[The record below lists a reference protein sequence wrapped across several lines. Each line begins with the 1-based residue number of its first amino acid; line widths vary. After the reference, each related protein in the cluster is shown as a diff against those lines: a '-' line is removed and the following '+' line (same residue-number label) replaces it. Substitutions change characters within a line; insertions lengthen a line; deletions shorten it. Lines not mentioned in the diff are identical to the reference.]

1 MRAAWSRDRTAVRDT
16 IEGGNRGVAQSG
28 SASALG
34 AEGRGFESLR
44 PDHPLNIAIY
54 RAQYAVLNYKFLT
67 ATVQMVPLKTLES
80 RPNQQESVTPD
91 NSIEITPS
99 QRASPAPN
107 QQLIRLQF
115 ALTDAQIVFVLQH
128 NYCGTYPIILS
139 AH

>member
-1 MRAAWSRDRTAVRDT
+1 
-16 IEGGNRGVAQSG
+16 
-28 SASALG
+28 
-34 AEGRGFESLR
+34 
-44 PDHPLNIAIY
+44 
-54 RAQYAVLNYKFLT
+54 
-67 ATVQMVPLKTLES
+67 MVPLKTLES